1 MSNTRRLV
9 RVPFAPHRR
18 WVSAAEYASLAD
30 QGYVLEDLTPEQ
42 PQPSTGQATAAATP
56 SSRRFRPSPPPA
68 PRRRRSSE

>member
-56 SSRRFRPSPPPA
+56 QQSTLPA
-68 PRRRRSSE
+68 KPTPRTKKTKE